1 MLNRNTKLIW
11 REGGGEGERKAPE
24 VGQGGGQPN
33 PPRRL
38 KACVPSRAHARPL
51 PSVPSAPAAGPSLTM
66 TDRHPHLLSSRPP
79 EGSRACFC
87 TRTRRKKA
95 ASEGSTRAQRQES
108 SDGPQPRPAQG
119 HGRNWARGSA
129 PALLPLCCCVPTSQ
143 LGSPRGPGGEIQ
155 PEGVINNP
163 ASEGAIRLSSSAPH
177 ASKTPEPLQP
187 PPRQ

>member
-24 VGQGGGQPN
+24 VGRGGGQPN
-33 PPRRL
+33 PPELAESLRP
-38 KACVPSRAHARPL
+38 VPCPRPAPPLRPL
-51 PSVPSAPAAGPSLTM
+51 GTRRRALSHM

-87 TRTRRKKA
+87 TRTGRKKA